1 MFKRKEKLKEEIEYI
16 TLEDIE
22 RGIKSGIIVLEN
34 NHFKIIK
41 IFLEKGLDEKER
53 ELEIESILDEKIEN
67 YDPLEYIE
75 KEIFITEDEELE
87 EIILVLLERDI
98 VETII
103 KKGKEKKR
111 KVFGIIPAFFLKAL
125 EVEKDSNELFIDL
138 DIESVVLAEFNEG
151 KIKDISLIEIEKNK
165 ILESEVDEILQ
176 YIFEIKEE
184 KINKISFYEKDREI
198 AEIFENIDNI
208 EIEVKDWKNGNIKYN
223 YNYNYDF
230 LPLEY
235 LDSLKKEKVI
245 KKWGVIVFIIFI
257 LQIVL
262 GFSLQYFCNKIDD
275 KIDILESDIGDN
287 QEKIEK
293 LKEKILVLEEEEKL
307 KIEELNKIELKKLRI
322 GNLLQQIE
330 KIKPKGLNILN
341 IEFDGKNKLKIIG
354 NSISE
359 EKILK
364 FQEKIIKNS
373 KFKNFNHDY
382 IKFEEEI
389 YNFQLDV
396 EVYL

>member
-87 EIILVLLERDI
+87 EIILVLLERYI

-176 YIFEIKEE
+176 YIFDIKEE

-223 YNYNYDF
+223 YNYDF

-245 KKWGVIVFIIFI
+245 KKCGVIVFIIFI

-275 KIDILESDIGDN
+275 KIDILENDIGDN

>member
-34 NHFKIIK
+34 NRFKIIK

-87 EIILVLLERDI
+87 EIILVLLERYI

-165 ILESEVDEILQ
+165 ILESEADEILQ
-176 YIFEIKEE
+176 YIFEIEEE

-208 EIEVKDWKNGNIKYN
+208 EIEVKDWKNGNIK

>member
-87 EIILVLLERDI
+87 EIILVLLERYI

-208 EIEVKDWKNGNIKYN
+208 EIEVKDWKNGNIK

>member
-138 DIESVVLAEFNEG
+138 DIESVVLTEFNEG

-176 YIFEIKEE
+176 YIFEIEEE

-223 YNYNYDF
+223 YNYDF

-235 LDSLKKEKVI
+235 LDSLKKEKII

-262 GFSLQYFCNKIDD
+262 GFSLQYFCNKIDY

>member
-87 EIILVLLERDI
+87 EIILVLLERYI

-138 DIESVVLAEFNEG
+138 DIESVVLTEFNEG

-176 YIFEIKEE
+176 YIFEIEEE

-208 EIEVKDWKNGNIKYN
+208 EIEVKDWKNGNIK

-262 GFSLQYFCNKIDD
+262 GFSLQYFCNKIDY

-322 GNLLQQIE
+322 GDLLQQIE

>member
-176 YIFEIKEE
+176 YIFEIEEE

-208 EIEVKDWKNGNIKYN
+208 EIEVKDWKNGNIK

>member
-16 TLEDIE
+16 ILEDIE

-34 NHFKIIK
+34 NHFKIVK

-138 DIESVVLAEFNEG
+138 DIESVVLTEFNEG

-176 YIFEIKEE
+176 YIFEIEEE

-208 EIEVKDWKNGNIKYN
+208 EIEVKDWKNGNIK

-322 GNLLQQIE
+322 GDLLQQIE

>member
-34 NHFKIIK
+34 NHFKIVK

-138 DIESVVLAEFNEG
+138 DIESVVLTEFNEG

-176 YIFEIKEE
+176 YIFEIEEE

-208 EIEVKDWKNGNIKYN
+208 EIEVKDWKNGNIK

-262 GFSLQYFCNKIDD
+262 GFSLQYFCNKIDY

>member
-87 EIILVLLERDI
+87 EIILVLLERYI

-138 DIESVVLAEFNEG
+138 DIESVVLTEFNEG

-176 YIFEIKEE
+176 YIFEIEEE

-208 EIEVKDWKNGNIKYN
+208 EIEVKDWKNGNIK

-330 KIKPKGLNILN
+330 KIKPKGSNILN

>member
-87 EIILVLLERDI
+87 EIILVLLERYI

-138 DIESVVLAEFNEG
+138 DIESVVLTEFNEG

-176 YIFEIKEE
+176 YIFEIEEE

-223 YNYNYDF
+223 YNYDF

-235 LDSLKKEKVI
+235 LDSLKKEKII
-245 KKWGVIVFIIFI
+245 KKWGVIIFIIFI

-322 GNLLQQIE
+322 GDLLQQIE

>member
-34 NHFKIIK
+34 NHFKIVK

-138 DIESVVLAEFNEG
+138 DIESVVLTEFNEG

-184 KINKISFYEKDREI
+184 KINKISFYEKDREV

-208 EIEVKDWKNGNIKYN
+208 EIEVKDWKNGNIK

>member
-34 NHFKIIK
+34 NHFKIVK

-111 KVFGIIPAFFLKAL
+111 KVFGVIPAFFLKAL

-138 DIESVVLAEFNEG
+138 DIESVVLTEFNEG

-176 YIFEIKEE
+176 YIFEIEEE
-184 KINKISFYEKDREI
+184 KINKISFYEKDREV

-208 EIEVKDWKNGNIKYN
+208 EIEVKDWKNGNIK

-275 KIDILESDIGDN
+275 KINILESDIGDN

>member
-138 DIESVVLAEFNEG
+138 DIESVVLTEFNEG

-176 YIFEIKEE
+176 YIFEIEEE

-223 YNYNYDF
+223 YNYDF

-235 LDSLKKEKVI
+235 LDSLKKEKVV

>member
-87 EIILVLLERDI
+87 EIILVLLERYI

-176 YIFEIKEE
+176 YIFEIEEE

-208 EIEVKDWKNGNIKYN
+208 EIEVKDWKNGNIK

-322 GNLLQQIE
+322 GDLLQQIE

>member
-87 EIILVLLERDI
+87 EIILVLLERYI

-138 DIESVVLAEFNEG
+138 DIESVVLTEFNEG

-208 EIEVKDWKNGNIKYN
+208 EIEVKDWKNGNIK

>member
-34 NHFKIIK
+34 NHFKIVK

-138 DIESVVLAEFNEG
+138 DIESVVLTEFNEG

-176 YIFEIKEE
+176 YIFEIEEE

-223 YNYNYDF
+223 YNYDF

-235 LDSLKKEKVI
+235 LDSLKKEKII
-245 KKWGVIVFIIFI
+245 KKWGVIIFIIFI

-322 GNLLQQIE
+322 GDLLQQIE

>member
-87 EIILVLLERDI
+87 EIILVLLERYI

-138 DIESVVLAEFNEG
+138 DIESVVLTEFNEG

-184 KINKISFYEKDREI
+184 KINKISFYEKDREV

-223 YNYNYDF
+223 YNYDF

-235 LDSLKKEKVI
+235 LDSLKKEKII

-293 LKEKILVLEEEEKL
+293 LKEKILALKEEEKL

>member
-34 NHFKIIK
+34 NHFKIVK

-138 DIESVVLAEFNEG
+138 DIESVVLTEFNEG

-176 YIFEIKEE
+176 YIFEIEEE

-223 YNYNYDF
+223 YNYDF

-235 LDSLKKEKVI
+235 LDSLKKEKVV

>member
-87 EIILVLLERDI
+87 EIILVLLERYI

-111 KVFGIIPAFFLKAL
+111 KVFGVIPAFFLKAL

-176 YIFEIKEE
+176 YIFEIEEE
-184 KINKISFYEKDREI
+184 KINKISFYEKDREV

-208 EIEVKDWKNGNIKYN
+208 EIEVKDWKNGNIK

-322 GNLLQQIE
+322 GDLLQQIE

>member
-34 NHFKIIK
+34 NHFKIVK

-138 DIESVVLAEFNEG
+138 DIESVVLTEFNEG

-184 KINKISFYEKDREI
+184 KINKISFYEKDREV

-208 EIEVKDWKNGNIKYN
+208 EIEVKDWKNGNIK

-262 GFSLQYFCNKIDD
+262 GFSLQYFCNKIDY

-293 LKEKILVLEEEEKL
+293 LKEKILVLGEEEKL

>member
-138 DIESVVLAEFNEG
+138 DIESVVLTEFNEG

-176 YIFEIKEE
+176 YIFEIEEE

-208 EIEVKDWKNGNIKYN
+208 EIEVKDWKNGNIK

-262 GFSLQYFCNKIDD
+262 GFSLQYFCNKIDY

-322 GNLLQQIE
+322 GDLLQQIE

>member
-87 EIILVLLERDI
+87 EIILVLLERYI

-138 DIESVVLAEFNEG
+138 DIESVVLTEFNEG

-223 YNYNYDF
+223 YNYDF

-293 LKEKILVLEEEEKL
+293 LKEKILVLGEEEKL
-307 KIEELNKIELKKLRI
+307 KIEELKKIELKKLRI

>member
-34 NHFKIIK
+34 NHFKIVK

-138 DIESVVLAEFNEG
+138 DIESVVLTEFNEG

-176 YIFEIKEE
+176 YIFEIEEE

-208 EIEVKDWKNGNIKYN
+208 EIEVKDWKNGNIK

>member
-34 NHFKIIK
+34 NHFKIVK

-87 EIILVLLERDI
+87 EIILVLLERYI

-138 DIESVVLAEFNEG
+138 DIESVVLTEFNEG

-184 KINKISFYEKDREI
+184 KINKISFYEKDREV

-208 EIEVKDWKNGNIKYN
+208 EIEVKDWKNGNIK

>member
-138 DIESVVLAEFNEG
+138 DIESVVLTEFNEG

-184 KINKISFYEKDREI
+184 KINKISFYEKDREV

-208 EIEVKDWKNGNIKYN
+208 EIEVKDWKNGNIK

>member
-138 DIESVVLAEFNEG
+138 DIESVVLTEFNEG

-176 YIFEIKEE
+176 YIFEIEEE

-223 YNYNYDF
+223 YNYDF

-235 LDSLKKEKVI
+235 LDSLKKEKII

-293 LKEKILVLEEEEKL
+293 LKEKMLVLEEEEKL

>member
-34 NHFKIIK
+34 NHFKIVK

-111 KVFGIIPAFFLKAL
+111 KVFGVIPAFFLKAL

-138 DIESVVLAEFNEG
+138 DIESVVLTEFNEG

-165 ILESEVDEILQ
+165 ILESEADEILQ

-184 KINKISFYEKDREI
+184 KINKISFYEKDREV

-208 EIEVKDWKNGNIKYN
+208 EIEVKDWKNGNIK

>member
-34 NHFKIIK
+34 NHFKIVK

-111 KVFGIIPAFFLKAL
+111 KVFGIIPAFFLKTL

-176 YIFEIKEE
+176 YIFEIEEE

-208 EIEVKDWKNGNIKYN
+208 EIEVKDWKNGNIK

>member
-87 EIILVLLERDI
+87 EIILVLLERYI

-176 YIFEIKEE
+176 YIFEIEEE
-184 KINKISFYEKDREI
+184 KINKISFYEKDREV

-208 EIEVKDWKNGNIKYN
+208 EIEVKDWKNGNIK

>member
-223 YNYNYDF
+223 YNYDF

-322 GNLLQQIE
+322 GDLLQQIE

>member
-176 YIFEIKEE
+176 YIFEIEEE

-223 YNYNYDF
+223 YNYDF

-245 KKWGVIVFIIFI
+245 KKCGVIVFIIFI

>member
-34 NHFKIIK
+34 NHFKIVK

-138 DIESVVLAEFNEG
+138 DIESVVLTEFNEG

-184 KINKISFYEKDREI
+184 KINKISFYEKDREV

-223 YNYNYDF
+223 YNYDF

-235 LDSLKKEKVI
+235 LDSLKKEKII
-245 KKWGVIVFIIFI
+245 KKWGVIIFIIFI

-322 GNLLQQIE
+322 GDLLQQIE

>member
-87 EIILVLLERDI
+87 EIILVLLERYI

-138 DIESVVLAEFNEG
+138 DIESVVLTEFNEG

-176 YIFEIKEE
+176 YIFEIEEE

-208 EIEVKDWKNGNIKYN
+208 EIEVKDWKNGNIK

>member
-34 NHFKIIK
+34 NHFKIVK

-138 DIESVVLAEFNEG
+138 DIESVVLTEFNEG

-184 KINKISFYEKDREI
+184 KINKISFYEKDREV

-223 YNYNYDF
+223 YNYDF

-235 LDSLKKEKVI
+235 LDSLKKEKII
-245 KKWGVIVFIIFI
+245 KKWGVIIFIIFI

-307 KIEELNKIELKKLRI
+307 KIEELKKIELKKLRI

>member
-16 TLEDIE
+16 TLEDME

-223 YNYNYDF
+223 YNYDF

>member
-34 NHFKIIK
+34 NHFKIVK

-111 KVFGIIPAFFLKAL
+111 KVFGVIPAFFLKAL

-138 DIESVVLAEFNEG
+138 DIESVVLTEFNEG

-208 EIEVKDWKNGNIKYN
+208 EIEVKDWKNGNIK

-322 GNLLQQIE
+322 GDLLQQIE

>member
-176 YIFEIKEE
+176 YIFEIEEE
-184 KINKISFYEKDREI
+184 KINKISFYEKDREV

-208 EIEVKDWKNGNIKYN
+208 EIEVKDWKNGNIK

>member
-87 EIILVLLERDI
+87 EIILVLLERYI

-138 DIESVVLAEFNEG
+138 DIESVVLTEFNEG

-165 ILESEVDEILQ
+165 ILESEADEILQ

-208 EIEVKDWKNGNIKYN
+208 EIEVKDWKNGNIK

-322 GNLLQQIE
+322 GDLLQQIE

>member
-87 EIILVLLERDI
+87 EIILVLLERYI

-138 DIESVVLAEFNEG
+138 DIESVVLTEFNEG

-223 YNYNYDF
+223 YNYDF

-275 KIDILESDIGDN
+275 KIDILESDIDDN

-322 GNLLQQIE
+322 GDLLQQIE